1 MTPEQRAYLAGRRR
15 QIRYWPW
22 MAAVIVALVAGF
34 YGWLWSAAPININT
48 SLVLQEFHTRTLTHE
63 ELVMLAARGTLALI
77 ACGLFVLVL
86 VLLVSVALWN
96 ESRLLALLD
105 ATGATAA
112 PDGPAGAADDT
123 GAAAVVPDLPADAG
137 GGAEPAAGSADAGSV
152 EAGASGADAPGPR

>member
-1 MTPEQRAYLAGRRR
+1 MTPEQLAYLDSRRR

-22 MAAVIVALVAGF
+22 LAGGIVTLVAGF
-34 YGWLWSAAPININT
+34 YAWLWAVAPMNLNT
-48 SLVLQEFHTRTLTHE
+48 ALVLQQFHSKLLSYE

-96 ESRLLALLD
+96 EARLLRLLE

-112 PDGPAGAADDT
+112 PAGPAPAMPDAGEGVAAADT
-123 GAAAVVPDLPADAG
+123 APGADLP
-137 GGAEPAAGSADAGSV
+137 SV
-152 EAGASGADAPGPR
+152 DADAPAGDDTPAAR